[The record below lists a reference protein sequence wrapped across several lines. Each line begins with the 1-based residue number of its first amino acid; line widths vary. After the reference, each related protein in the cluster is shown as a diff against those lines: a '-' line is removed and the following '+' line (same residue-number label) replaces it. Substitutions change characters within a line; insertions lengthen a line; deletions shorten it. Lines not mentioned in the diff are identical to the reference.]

1 MTIEEMKER
10 KRQLGYTN
18 EQIAD
23 LSNVPLSTVQ
33 KVFSGATQAPRYE
46 TLRAIERVLTKQVGM
61 LEEEQR
67 NVYGIR
73 EATPQYGKGMKKM
86 QGEYTLADYY
96 AWPEEERIELID
108 GVIYNMSAP
117 LLVHQAIVGEIAY
130 TLKDYVKKNKGT
142 CMVFEGP
149 IDVQLDCDNKTMI
162 QPDILVVC
170 GREKF
175 GRKNILGAPDMVV
188 EVLSPNTR
196 RKDMTIKLSKY
207 AGAGV
212 REYWMV
218 DPERENIIVYDIE
231 NDMIMAVYTFKQQV
245 PVRIFHEE
253 CVVDFQEIKE
263 YVSSLGVEE

>member
-46 TLRAIERVLTKQVGM
+46 TLRAIERVLTKRV
-61 LEEEQR
+61 
-67 NVYGIR
+67 
-73 EATPQYGKGMKKM
+73 
-86 QGEYTLADYY
+86 EYTLADYY

-207 AGAGV
+207 ASAGV

-245 PVRIFHEE
+245 PVRIFREE